1 MILPVIVASITDSA
15 SLSIAKKKRGING
28 GNSIQ
33 IKFATIAA
41 IVFDAGGISPNN
53 KFCTGCMQLARPIL
67 LEEPKMSRQ

>member
-1 MILPVIVASITDSA
+1 MILPVIVASITVSA

-41 IVFDAGGISPNN
+41 IVFDAGWNISEQQVLHWMHAVSSAYSVR
-53 KFCTGCMQLARPIL
+53 GA
-67 LEEPKMSRQ
+67 